1 MIRALIPDPRFWM
14 LDACYWMLDELKAQ
28 SLPAFGGLKA
38 ER

>member
-1 MIRALIPDPRFWM
+1 MLDACNWM